1 MIESKNAGVEEIEI
15 CTDVLV
21 IGGGFA
27 GAKAA
32 SEIAELGYKILLIEK
47 GSDIGNPKELPRPLL
62 GLGKGEDKDL
72 KDLVD
77 KVTSSDHIEVFTQT
91 DLLSTTG
98 VPGDF
103 SVRILKGP
111 DIIEHKVGAIVVA
124 TEFSLETLHEKYG
137 LNLSENVLT
146 QSQIE
151 EMLASEKER
160 KKILETD
167 PKEVVF
173 LVGFCQEGNPLVM
186 ERVMRSV
193 LAISEIEGCNA
204 YVFAG
209 DIKVASDSLERMY
222 RDGRE
227 KGVVY
232 FKPNEIPKITQDG
245 EVLGIVFDDPIMRRD
260 IKLVPDLLVVEEAVS
275 ADQMNQK
282 VAELLRIDLGPWGF
296 LQNDNVHLFPVHS
309 NREGIFVV
317 GSSRE
322 VQSLP
327 WAWVDVEN
335 VALEVK
341 DLLSN
346 GKKTVPKDR
355 AVVDRGKCVICLTCY
370 RCCPHGA
377 IYWDTKAIIS
387 PVACQGCGICASEC
401 PNNAI
406 QIGGFN
412 DVQIVEEIKKCVE
425 SGNGDLRVIA
435 FCCENSGFEAWQM
448 AKAFKMQ
455 LPVGLSVIKV
465 PCAGKIDIH
474 YIMTAFVEG
483 ADGVLVL
490 ACHNGNCKS
499 EKGNTHAELRV
510 GEARRLLEET
520 GFEKNRLNLVTIASN
535 MGSEFSSVVVNMEE
549 RIKELGS
556 NPLRNRS

>member
-1 MIESKNAGVEEIEI
+1 M
-15 CTDVLV
+15 
-21 IGGGFA
+21 
-27 GAKAA
+27 
-32 SEIAELGYKILLIEK
+32 
-47 GSDIGNPKELPRPLL
+47 
-62 GLGKGEDKDL
+62 
-72 KDLVD
+72 
-77 KVTSSDHIEVFTQT
+77 
-91 DLLSTTG
+91 
-98 VPGDF
+98 
-103 SVRILKGP
+103 
-111 DIIEHKVGAIVVA
+111 
-124 TEFSLETLHEKYG
+124 
-137 LNLSENVLT
+137 
-146 QSQIE
+146 
-151 EMLASEKER
+151 
-160 KKILETD
+160 
-167 PKEVVF
+167 
-173 LVGFCQEGNPLVM
+173 
-186 ERVMRSV
+186 
-193 LAISEIEGCNA
+193 
-204 YVFAG
+204 
-209 DIKVASDSLERMY
+209 
-222 RDGRE
+222 
-227 KGVVY
+227 
-232 FKPNEIPKITQDG
+232 
-245 EVLGIVFDDPIMRRD
+245 GIVFDDPIMRRD
-260 IKLVPDLLVVEEAVS
+260 IKLAPDLLVVEEAVS

-341 DLLSN
+341 DLLGN
-346 GKKTVPKDR
+346 GKKSVSKDR

-377 IYWDTKAIIS
+377 IYWDTRAIIS

-412 DVQIVEEIKKCVE
+412 DVQIVEEIKRHIE
-425 SGNGDLRVIA
+425 SDNGDLRLIV

-448 AKAFKMQ
+448 AKAFNMQ
-455 LPVGLSVIKV
+455 LPAGLSVIKV

-474 YIMTAFVEG
+474 YIMTAFVKG

-499 EKGNTHAELRV
+499 ERGNTYAELRA
-510 GEARRLLEET
+510 GEAQRLLEET
-520 GFEKNRLNLVTIASN
+520 GFEKDRLDFVTIASN